1 MAYSWGSR
9 NIRGRMTHMN
19 LCGLLIAGPVVHSH
33 ANWRNPY
40 ADADYLGMDY
50 YIEIA
55 TALERGKFD
64 FVFFA
69 DRLAV
74 GDRYGGNL
82 EAGIRW
88 GDQDATRL
96 DPIPILGAMAARTVN
111 LGLGA
116 TRSTS
121 YDQPYHIAR
130 EFATLDHISGG
141 RAAWNV
147 VTSMNDAEAQNFG
160 VDQHLEH
167 DKRYDRA
174 DEFLEVATAL
184 WDSWDSDALV
194 RDKKSGVYAD
204 PAKVHYLNHRGP
216 WYQVR
221 GPLNIPRTPQGKP
234 VIIQAGSSGRG
245 REFAARWAEV
255 VFNLQP
261 SPARMKA
268 FYGDLKGRLPDY
280 GRSSGDLKI
289 LPAIMPFIGENE
301 AEAREKQRIHNDLV
315 TPIVGLSTLSGHAN
329 YDFASHSLDEIL
341 SEVDASGT
349 QGNLQNVVRLAQE
362 KKLNLEGIGRLYA
375 QSVMVPQIAGTAEFI
390 ADYMGGIFRDGGA
403 DGFVISPA
411 FLPQSFNDFADKVV
425 PRLQSAG
432 LFRKDYS
439 SKSLRENLRSG

>member
-1 MAYSWGSR
+1 MSCMAQ
-9 NIRGRMTHMN
+9 MN

-40 ADADYLGMDY
+40 GDADYLGLDY

-55 TALERGKFD
+55 STLEKGKFD

-74 GDRYGGNL
+74 GDRFGGNL
-82 EAGIRW
+82 DAGIRW

-96 DPIPILGAMAARTVN
+96 DPVPILGAMAARTSH

-160 VDQHLEH
+160 VEVHLEH

-184 WDSWDSDALV
+184 WGSWDEGALIQ
-194 RDKKSGVYAD
+194 DKKAGVYAD
-204 PAKVHYLNHRGP
+204 PAKVHYLNHSGS
-216 WYQVR
+216 WYKVR
-221 GPLNIPRTPQGKP
+221 GPLNIPRSPQGKP
-234 VIIQAGSSGRG
+234 VIVQAGSSGRG

-261 SPARMKA
+261 SAAKMKA
-268 FYGDLKGRLPDY
+268 FYDDLKGRLPDY
-280 GRSSGDLKI
+280 GRSREDLRI
-289 LPAIMPFIGENE
+289 LPAIMPFVGATES
-301 AEAREKQRIHNDLV
+301 EAREKQRVHNDLV

-329 YDFASHSLDEIL
+329 YDFATHDLSEIL
-341 SEVDASGT
+341 TGVDASGT

-362 KKLNLEGIGRLYA
+362 KQLSLEGIGRLYA
-375 QSVMVPQIAGTAEFI
+375 QSVMVPQIAGTADYI
-390 ADYMGGIFRDGGA
+390 ADYMAGIFRDGGA

-411 FLPQSFNDFADKVV
+411 FLPQSFDDFTNEVV

-432 LFRKDYS
+432 VFRKDYS
-439 SKSLRENLRSG
+439 STHLRETLRC

>member
-1 MAYSWGSR
+1 MAQ
-9 NIRGRMTHMN
+9 MN

-40 ADADYLGMDY
+40 GDADYLGLDY

-55 TALERGKFD
+55 ATLEKGKFD

-74 GDRYGGNL
+74 GDRFGGNL
-82 EAGIRW
+82 DAGIRW

-96 DPIPILGAMAARTVN
+96 DPVPILGAMAARTSH

-160 VDQHLEH
+160 VEQHLEH

-184 WDSWDSDALV
+184 WGSWDSGALIQ
-194 RDKKSGVYAD
+194 DKKTGVYAD
-204 PAKVHYLNHRGP
+204 PTKVHYLNHRGP
-216 WYQVR
+216 WYKVR
-221 GPLNIPRTPQGKP
+221 GPLNIPRSPQGKP

-261 SPARMKA
+261 SPAKMKA
-268 FYGDLKGRLPDY
+268 FYNDLKGRLPDY
-280 GRSSGDLKI
+280 GRNREDLKI
-289 LPAIMPFIGENE
+289 LPAIMPFVGETE
-301 AEAREKQRIHNDLV
+301 SKAREKQRVHNDLV
-315 TPIVGLSTLSGHAN
+315 TPVVGLSTLSGHAN
-329 YDFASHSLDEIL
+329 YDFAMHALDEVL

-362 KKLNLEGIGRLYA
+362 KQINLEGIGRLYA
-375 QSVMVPQIAGTAEFI
+375 QSVMVPQIAGTADYI
-390 ADYMGGIFRDGGA
+390 ADYMAGIFRDGGA

-411 FLPQSFNDFADKVV
+411 FLPHSFDDFTNHVV

-432 LFRKDYS
+432 VFREDYS
-439 SKSLRENLRSG
+439 SKYLRETLRT